1 MILKGLA
8 PHRSCT
14 TAALFICAALLI
26 AAPASMRCAAQ
37 ATPAPPAAAVSTE
50 TDVIHGIQVAD
61 PYRWLEDSDRPQ
73 TKEWIAAEQA
83 YTAALLSKRP
93 EMEQL
98 RRDVH
103 ALADLEQAQRVLF
116 RQGRYFV
123 LKREP
128 GRAIAALY
136 MREGESGPEKLL
148 VDPETLSPDQSDT
161 LELLNVSSDGKL
173 VAYGIR
179 HGGRDQLSIH
189 FYDVDAA
196 HELPDLLPEARYIYW
211 SLPIAPDRSR
221 IFYIRFDDAGPRI
234 CEHRMGATVAADR
247 VLFGEEL
254 GPDKIAQIS
263 LSDDGKLLLI
273 HVLHG
278 ASGATDLYEK
288 QLAPEAPARAVV
300 KDIHA
305 TFTGESAGSKIYIL
319 TNWKAPRGRIVVADA
334 ADPAPEHWRTL
345 IPEGEGTMQAFYLA
359 GGRLVINAMVN
370 AHSLLRVFDPDGR
383 EQNSIPLPGIGS
395 VVTIDAE
402 WNSPAICF
410 SYTSFQ
416 VPSTFYSYVPAT
428 RKLAIIS
435 KPANLSQLTDIV
447 VDQVWYRSKDG
458 TRVPMFL
465 AHKKSLVRDGNQPV
479 LLYGYGGFNWA
490 QLPEFTPEIGV
501 WLERGGIYAVAN
513 IRGGNEFGEAWHRAG
528 ELEQKQHSFDDFIAA
543 AEWLVANHY
552 TNPKR
557 IAIQGLSNG
566 GLLVTAC
573 ITQRPDLFAAAIGRY
588 PLIDMVRYERFSIA
602 RWWTTEYGS
611 VTDPA
616 QFRTLYAYSPYH
628 HVKRGTPYPAVLLIS
643 GAGDTR
649 VDPSHAR
656 KMTAMLQSATT
667 SDRPILLLYDSKSG
681 HSSSLS
687 TAAEVEQTSHELAFL
702 LWQLGV
708 TH

>member
-1 MILKGLA
+1 MILKSFVSDCSRKAVALCACGISLSVGSGL
-8 PHRSCT
+8 
-14 TAALFICAALLI
+14 I
-26 AAPASMRCAAQ
+26 RCAAQ
-37 ATPAPPAAAVSTE
+37 ALPAPPAAIASADS
-50 TDVIHGIQVAD
+50 DVIHGVRVAD
-61 PYRWLEDSDRPQ
+61 PYRWLEDSDSPQ

-83 YTAALLSKRP
+83 YTTALLTKRP
-93 EMEQL
+93 ETEQL
-98 RRDVH
+98 RQDVH
-103 ALADLEQAQRVLF
+103 ALADLEQAQRVLY
-116 RQGRYFV
+116 RRGRYFV

-136 MREGESGPEKLL
+136 LREGENGPEKLL
-148 VDPETLSPDQSDT
+148 IDPETLSTDQSDT
-161 LELLNVSSDGKL
+161 LELLNVSNDGKL
-173 VAYGIR
+173 LVYGIR

-189 FYDVDAA
+189 FYDVDAG
-196 HELPDLLPEARYIYW
+196 HDLSDLLPEARYIYW

-234 CEHRMGATVAADR
+234 CEHRMGTDVTKDR
-247 VLFGEEL
+247 LVFGEEL

-288 QLAPEAPARAVV
+288 QLAAETPARVVV
-300 KDIHA
+300 KDIDA
-305 TFTGESAGSKIYIL
+305 TFTGESAGGKIYIL
-319 TNWKAPRGRIVVADA
+319 TNWKAPRGRIVVADP
-334 ADPAPEHWRTL
+334 ADPAPEHWHTL
-345 IPEGEGTMQAFYLA
+345 IPVSEGTIEAFRLVA
-359 GGRLVINAMVN
+359 GRLAINTMVN
-370 AHSLLRVFDPDGR
+370 AHSQLRVFDPDGH
-383 EQNSIPLPGIGS
+383 ESDAIPLPGIGS
-395 VVTIDAE
+395 VVTMDGE
-402 WNSPAICF
+402 WSSPALCF

-416 VPSTFYSYVPAT
+416 VPTTFYSYMPAS
-428 RKLAIIS
+428 RKLGIIS
-435 KPANLSQLTDIV
+435 KPADVPQLSNIV
-447 VDQVWYRSKDG
+447 VDQVWCESKDG

-465 AHKKSLVRDGNQPV
+465 AHKKALAKDGNQPV

-528 ELEQKQHSFDDFIAA
+528 ELDQKQDSFDDFIAA

-588 PLIDMVRYERFSIA
+588 PLIDMIRYERFSIA

-611 VTDPA
+611 VTDA
-616 QFRTLYAYSPYH
+616 TQFRTLYAYSPYH
-628 HVKRGTPYPAVLLIS
+628 HVKKGTAYPGVLLIT

-667 SDRPILLLYDSKSG
+667 SSRPILLLYDSKSG

-687 TAAEVEQTSHELAFL
+687 TAAEVEQTSNELEFL
-702 LWQLGV
+702 FWQLGV